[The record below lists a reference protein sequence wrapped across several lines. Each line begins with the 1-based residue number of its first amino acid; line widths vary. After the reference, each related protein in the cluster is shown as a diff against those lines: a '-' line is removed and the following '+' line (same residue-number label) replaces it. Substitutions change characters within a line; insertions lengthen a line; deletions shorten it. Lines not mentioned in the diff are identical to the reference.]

1 MRKGWKNYYKMLYTI
16 AIKSWDKFNA
26 NFVLLYFSSRSSI
39 KMWHLIWNIWRN
51 DKDNSRE
58 FTESAES
65 TKNYNCLSSSI
76 NQPKNYPSTYSDS
89 FSRILSVKNRLNF
102 IFCQFRISFMA
113 PHLKTKMWNSQ
124 KVSESFIH
132 CTSDGYWFQCT
143 DWSLDTIVY
152 IQYRLLF
159 KITLFMWTF
168 FQTKNRNLV
177 CPSWKSALCV

>member
-89 FSRILSVKNRLNF
+89 FSRILSIKNRPNF
-102 IFCQFRISFMA
+102 IFCQFGIFVYDSTPKNKNVEF
-113 PHLKTKMWNSQ
+113 T
-124 KVSESFIH
+124 ESFRKF
-132 CTSDGYWFQCT
+132 Y
-143 DWSLDTIVY
+143 SLYQWWILVPVHS
-152 IQYRLLF
+152 L
-159 KITLFMWTF
+159 ITWYYCLYTVQTTF
-168 FQTKNRNLV
+168 
-177 CPSWKSALCV
+177 